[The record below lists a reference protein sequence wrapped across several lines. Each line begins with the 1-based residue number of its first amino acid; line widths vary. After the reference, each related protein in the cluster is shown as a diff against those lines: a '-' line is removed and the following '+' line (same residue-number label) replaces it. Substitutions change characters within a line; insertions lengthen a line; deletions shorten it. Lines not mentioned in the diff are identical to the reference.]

1 MRIDILTLFPEMFA
15 GVLGSS
21 ILHRAS
27 RTRTDGPPPAS
38 FHLTNIRDHTN
49 ERHGKVD
56 QPPYGGGPG
65 MVLQC
70 QPIWDA
76 VRHTESLDPTPTT
89 RIVMTPRGPR
99 LGQSTVERLA
109 VHPRLLIIA
118 GHYEGID
125 ERVLEALEP
134 IQPLSIGDYVITGG
148 ELAAMVLVDAVVRLL
163 PGVLGD
169 DASPDQESFSRQTH
183 RHLEHPQYTRPRAW
197 KGLEVPEEL
206 LSGNH
211 ARIKAWQKEQ
221 TQKATLQH
229 RPDLLPTPQDGGP
242 DTGGS

>member
-21 ILHRAS
+21 ILKRAAQA
-27 RTRTDGPPPAS
+27 RADGSAPVT
-38 FHLTNIRDHTN
+38 FHLTNIRDHTA

-56 QPPYGGGPG
+56 QAPYGGGPG

-76 VRHTESLDPTPTT
+76 VAYTESLDPRPAT
-89 RIVMTPRGPR
+89 RIVMIPQGPR
-99 LGQSTVERLA
+99 MDQLIVEELA
-109 VHPRLLIIA
+109 EQPRLLVIA

-125 ERVLEALEP
+125 ERVLHALEP
-134 IQPLSIGDYVITGG
+134 IHRLSIGDYVVTGG
-148 ELAAMVLVDAVVRLL
+148 ELAAMVLADAVVRLQ

-169 DASPDQESFSRQTH
+169 AHSVDQESFSRQMQ
-183 RHLEHPQYTRPRAW
+183 RGLEHPQYTRPQSW
-197 KGLEVPEEL
+197 NGMEVPEIL

-211 ARIKAWQKEQ
+211 AQIQAWQAERGQ
-221 TQKATLQH
+221 EMTRRY
-229 RPDLLPTPQDGGP
+229 RPDLLDDPASGP
-242 DTGGS
+242 MATE